1 LDDVLTLEGI
11 PLSSHGHTKK
21 QRYKTSRYITDAT
34 RMLGE
39 NQYIQHRL
47 NVNFTIK
54 KNM

>member
-1 LDDVLTLEGI
+1 VLTLEGI

-21 QRYKTSRYITDAT
+21 QGYKTDAT

-47 NVNFTIK
+47 NVNFTN
-54 KNM
+54 KNNM